1 MITCPRCG
9 YSPIPPMARHCPRC
23 FAVLNE
29 EGQAPAEQP
38 QRYGG
43 TILEDANTLQRKM
56 QEASEEIENTI
67 PTRRR
72 DATREQPQEPSDLQ
86 TSQTLPDA
94 DGTQP
99 FRPIHRPPMAL
110 IRVLDD
116 GRETGETFRVRGESA
131 IIGRVKGD
139 IVIPHDGGISTQH
152 AELVRRFHNGN
163 YQWFIKD
170 LNSTNGTFARANK
183 AELRP
188 NLEIL
193 LGSRRY
199 RFETQQNPQAPAAI
213 VELTSQGRGRVM
225 PITTRE
231 SYFGSDPQQAHLG
244 TPDDPYLNRR
254 HARIFCDQQGRW
266 FIENCESL
274 NGTWVRIDEIP
285 IRTTAEF
292 QCGEQRFLVKVP

>member
-1 MITCPRCG
+1 
-9 YSPIPPMARHCPRC
+9 MARHCPRC
-23 FAVLNE
+23 FAVLNQE
-29 EGQAPAEQP
+29 APAEQQP

-43 TILEDANTLQRKM
+43 TVLEDADSMRRKM
-56 QEASEEIENTI
+56 HEASEEISGTI
-67 PTRRR
+67 HNQQRGPARQ
-72 DATREQPQEPSDLQ
+72 ADLGA
-86 TSQTLPDA
+86 SQALPDS

-110 IRVLDD
+110 VRVLDD
-116 GRETGETFRVRGESA
+116 GRETGEMFRVRSDSA

-139 IVIPHDGGISTQH
+139 IVIPHDGGMSTQH

-188 NLEIL
+188 NLEL
-193 LGSRRY
+193 LMGSRRY
-199 RFETQQNPQAPAAI
+199 RFEVQQNPQAPAAI

-225 PITTRE
+225 PLKARE
-231 SYFGSDPQQAHLG
+231 QYFGSDPQQAHLG
-244 TPDDPYLNRR
+244 TPDDPFLNKR
-254 HARIFCDQQGRW
+254 HARIICDQQGRW

-274 NGTWVRIDEIP
+274 NGTWVRIEEIP